1 MNRLFPMM
9 VLLMSVFQLSQA
21 RGELMIS
28 FRDAGLVSGG
38 TGSVDV
44 LLRSSQATTLAGFS
58 AKFQISAETTGGV
71 LEFQSTN
78 LQSNSERT
86 FSSLDYSYA
95 FLNKLQDGGF
105 SAERQSNKRQIVASD
120 FATENVAIAANTNYL
135 LARLELQ
142 HDAPVATS
150 GNFRISF
157 LDDPGINL
165 FADSL
170 GNERSIDPISFQNFG
185 TISITAVPEPS
196 SLVTAG
202 LVISGALF
210 SWVRR
215 KKNLLLDIT
224 R

>member
-170 GNERSIDPISFQNFG
+170 GQRTEHRSNILSEFRNDIDYGCPGAIEFG
-185 TISITAVPEPS
+185 NCWPCDFR
-196 SLVTAG
+196 G
-202 LVISGALF
+202 LVFLGSSQKESF
-210 SWVRR
+210 
-215 KKNLLLDIT
+215 T
-224 R
+224 